1 MAKGPG
7 KQIAEAT
14 AEPLTKGGEAAEKIV
29 KGSAE
34 ALTVSS
40 NASRAAV
47 QELIRAYQELA
58 TKNAKNLPNAM
69 QALAAVKSPAE
80 FIELQQRLIKEGVEA
95 AVTDSRHIAQLTTA
109 VFTAA
114 VRRAETGLD
123 RRARGRGGHPR
134 SGHTSPSRSRKLAQ
148 VDFNRRC

>member
-1 MAKGPG
+1 MAKRPG

-14 AEPLTKGGEAAEKIV
+14 AEPLKGN
-29 KGSAE
+29 AE
-34 ALTVSS
+34 ALTVNG

-47 QELIRAYQELA
+47 QELTRAYQELA
-58 TKNAKNLPNAM
+58 TKNAKNLTGAM

-114 VRRAETGLD
+114 FEPVKKQLEKT
-123 RRARGRGGHPR
+123 
-134 SGHTSPSRSRKLAQ
+134 AQ
-148 VDFNRRC
+148 T